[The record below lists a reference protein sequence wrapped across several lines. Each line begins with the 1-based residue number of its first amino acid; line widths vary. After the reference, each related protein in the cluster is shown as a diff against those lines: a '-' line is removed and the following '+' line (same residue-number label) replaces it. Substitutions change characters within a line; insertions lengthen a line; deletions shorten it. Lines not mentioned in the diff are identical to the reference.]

1 MSWNL
6 VSHIHFVAYGGQD
19 ETEFIILIRY
29 TVFLQWKCSPTVD
42 TSQTHLY
49 FIDAKVSERSFRY
62 FRRVALVFLYSVIQ
76 RLDAIVQGRGG
87 ERSVTYKLQTVS
99 ADIQYSPPA
108 QIGFG
113 TGFLR
118 TDVRVEL
125 FGNC

>member
-49 FIDAKVSERSFRY
+49 FKVAKLLQKSEMRKDI
-62 FRRVALVFLYSVIQ
+62 VIE
-76 RLDAIVQGRGG
+76 L
-87 ERSVTYKLQTVS
+87 SYK
-99 ADIQYSPPA
+99 
-108 QIGFG
+108 GFS
-113 TGFLR
+113 
-118 TDVRVEL
+118 
-125 FGNC
+125 